1 MGAKKL
7 RTVPL
12 SEAKAKLSELIRE
25 VEAGTEIEITK
36 GGVKV
41 ARLMPVQ
48 PVVPLFGFM
57 KAGSVIAHDDL
68 IAPPL
73 TPEEWGEWY

>member
-48 PVVPLFGFM
+48 PVVPLFGFV
-57 KAGSVIAHDDL
+57 KGIIAHDDL
-68 IAPPL
+68 IEPPL
-73 TPEEWGEWY
+73 SLEEWGDLI